1 MTEKI
6 WIRIGCSKHVCLWTS
21 KINCSKKRFKNILTE
36 NQSLKKFIFYLFFKL
51 FFRLDSSLS
60 SLWCFC
66 FVLVLDFEFNCRS
79 SVCHQNS
86 ARARKHKLTNAFT
99 TTSFIF
105 NQFIKDKPFC
115 ASFNFS
121 KLVITCEI

>member
-1 MTEKI
+1 MDIENK
-6 WIRIGCSKHVCLWTS
+6 LL
-21 KINCSKKRFKNILTE
+21 KKRFKNILTE
-36 NQSLKKFIFYLFFKL
+36 NQSLKKLSST
-51 FFRLDSSLS
+51 SSLNFS
-60 SLWCFC
+60 FDLIALCQASCV
-66 FVLVLDFEFNCRS
+66 FVLCLCLTLS
-79 SVCHQNS
+79 SIVGHLSVIKCLQEHG
-86 ARARKHKLTNAFT
+86 KHKLTNAFT